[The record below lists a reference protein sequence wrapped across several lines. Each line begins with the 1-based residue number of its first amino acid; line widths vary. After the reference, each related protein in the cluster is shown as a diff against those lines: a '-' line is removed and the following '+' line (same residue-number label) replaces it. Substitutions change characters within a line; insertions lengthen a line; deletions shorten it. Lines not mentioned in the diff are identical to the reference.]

1 MSVAIMQPYFFP
13 YVGYFQLIQA
23 VNVFVIA
30 DDLNYIKNGFI
41 NKNFILLN
49 NEAFRISLQLKGAS
63 QNKLINE
70 IEVGENASKLLNT
83 IKEAYRKAPYF
94 DDTFPLLE
102 SILLSKE
109 KNLARYLG
117 NLLIKISKYF
127 GLETTVLFSS
137 EIDKDNDLRFDE
149 RIMDICERLKQ
160 DKYINPIGGVELY
173 DKQNFKDRG
182 MSVHFIVN
190 ETSGYKQFS
199 SDFIPNLSII
209 DIMMFNSK
217 DEIKELLNQ
226 YDLV

>member
-1 MSVAIMQPYFFP
+1 MSIAIMQPYVFP
-13 YVGYFQLIQA
+13 YIGYFQLIQA
-23 VNVFVIA
+23 VDVFVIA

-83 IKEAYRKAPYF
+83 IRETYRKAPYF

-117 NLLIKISKYF
+117 NLLIKISNY
-127 GLETTVLFSS
+127 LELEAIVLYSS

-149 RIMDICERLKQ
+149 RIMDICQSLKQ
-160 DKYINPIGGVELY
+160 DNYINATGGQSLY
-173 DKQNFKDRG
+173 DKEAFLKEGIQLSFLKTKD
-182 MSVHFIVN
+182 I
-190 ETSGYKQFS
+190 EYKQFNIS
-199 SDFIPNLSII
+199 LFLIFP
-209 DIMMFNSK
+209 
-217 DEIKELLNQ
+217 LLMYLCLIQ
-226 YDLV
+226 KKK